1 MNRMRRDAWLAAAC
15 VVAIASF
22 AFVQRDF
29 FATAFASP
37 EALRTT
43 IRSFGVL
50 GPFVTIGFTALQ
62 VVVAPIPG
70 QIFGIANGFLYG
82 VPLGLTF
89 SMIGLTL
96 GSFVA
101 MWIGRRLG
109 REIVCRFVSE
119 KTLQKLDALPERRGE
134 LVFLLLFLLP
144 LVPDDVACFAIGLTS
159 LSIPRMLVIS
169 FVGRLPGMIAA
180 CVLGAS
186 ASALSVGEE
195 IAIGVVFA
203 IVGLV
208 LIKYGDAIESR
219 ILAFIAARAK
229 ADGGAGST

>member
-1 MNRMRRDAWLAAAC
+1 MTPSRRDAWLAAAC
-15 VVAIASF
+15 VVAIGAF
-22 AFVQRDF
+22 VFVQREYF
-29 FATAFASP
+29 GRAFASP
-37 EALRTT
+37 EALRAT
-43 IRSFGVL
+43 IRSFGAL
-50 GPFVTIGFTALQ
+50 GPLVTIGLTALQ

-82 VPLGLTF
+82 APLGLAF

-96 GSFVA
+96 GSAGA

-119 KTLQKLDALPERRGE
+119 RTLEKLDALPERRGE

-180 CVLGAS
+180 CVLGAR
-186 ASALSVGEE
+186 ADGLSVATQVA
-195 IAIGVVFA
+195 IAVGFA
-203 IVGLV
+203 IVGVV
-208 LIKYGDAIESR
+208 LIGRGDAIESK
-219 ILAFIAARAK
+219 ILGWIGKRTQRDERA
-229 ADGGAGST
+229 G